1 MPELRKDPVIG
12 RWVIISTERA
22 ERPNDFKVQV
32 SERQHNKSCP
42 FCPGNEGM
50 TPPEVLAYRPGAV
63 NPNGPGWQ
71 LRVVPNKF
79 PALMIEGD
87 LDREGHGLY
96 DRMNGIGAHEVFIET
111 PDHAKSLADLTQG
124 QVESLLWACHDRII
138 DLRRDSRFR
147 YVLVFKNYGE
157 AAGASL
163 EHSHTQL
170 IALPIIPR
178 RVQAE
183 LDGAAKH
190 YEFKER
196 CIYCDIIGQEKREK
210 ERVIYENDETIAI
223 SPWAPRRPFETWIL
237 PKRHLSHFEDS
248 RNGIYPA
255 FADSLLTILRKL
267 KVVLGDFPYNFTIHT
282 SPMQKP
288 ELAHF
293 HWHLEL
299 TPTLTKIAGFESG
312 SGFYINPM
320 PPEKAAAFIRDAI
333 VS

>member
-22 ERPNDFKVQV
+22 ERPNDFKIQLV
-32 SERQHNKSCP
+32 ERAKNNFCP
-42 FCPGNEGM
+42 FCPGHEAS
-50 TPPEVLAYRPGAV
+50 TPPEVLAYRPGPA
-63 NPNGPGWQ
+63 NPNGPNWQ

-79 PALMIEGD
+79 PALIIEGD

-96 DRMNGIGAHEVFIET
+96 DKMNGVGAHEVIIET
-111 PDHAKSLADLTQG
+111 RDHSKSLSDLTVG
-124 QVESLLWACHDRII
+124 EVEALLWACHDRII

-147 YVLVFKNYGE
+147 YVLVFKNHGE
-157 AAGASL
+157 SAGASL

-178 RVQAE
+178 RVQSE

-196 CIYCDIIGQEKREK
+196 CIYCDIIAQEKRES
-210 ERVIYENDETIAI
+210 ERVVYENDEMLVIA
-223 SPWAPRRPFETWIL
+223 PWAPRRPFETWIL
-237 PKRHLSHFEDS
+237 PKKHISHFEDAQ
-248 RNGIYPA
+248 NGIYPA
-255 FADSLLTILRKL
+255 FADALLTILKKL
-267 KVVLGDFPYNFTIHT
+267 NALVGDPPYNFTIHS
-282 SPMQKP
+282 SPLQKP
-288 ELAHF
+288 NLPHF

-320 PPEKAAAFIRDAI
+320 SPEKAAAFLRNAQIT
-333 VS
+333 